1 LRFDI
6 WDLYGFNFKFQILN
20 INWIRVCQF
29 LIIFADMKILDR
41 YIIKTFFGPFLF
53 IFSVLFFIF
62 IVNIIWIQLSKFT
75 GKGLS
80 YWEILKLLSYLGV
93 NVVTLVLPLTILL
106 ASIMTFGELGERY
119 ELAAMKAAGISLTRI
134 MMPLFIISMLFA
146 VLLFFFANN
155 VVPDFQRK
163 AKNMLYNITATK
175 PALNFTPG
183 QFISQ
188 IPGYSVKFDKITGEN
203 GENLDG
209 IFIHKMTNSYENQQS
224 IVAQK
229 GKFVPATNRNFLKL
243 MLYNGYVFE
252 DNQGQNYNDRLK
264 QPDQSIKFDTL
275 TLHFN
280 ISDVINKAIDEQK
293 ITDDYTFQTYGQL
306 NETVVK
312 TRKINGESF
321 DYINNDLI
329 NQTNTYINAIT
340 ANPKDKTKPKEYV
353 KIDTIKGNKKLDILY
368 SAYNKIEN
376 MKSSLETKAD
386 EIKGI
391 NNYYSKVIIYQQR
404 IIASSISCIIFFL
417 IGASLGSIIRK
428 GGMGLP
434 VIIAI
439 VIFIIFYVMTL
450 SVENI
455 AWAGK
460 MNPYLAAWFPNMVLL
475 PFGIW
480 LTSKA
485 LSDSQL
491 FDIEKYRAL
500 FKPIISKFSKNKEHS
515 RYQ

>member
-1 LRFDI
+1 
-6 WDLYGFNFKFQILN
+6 
-20 INWIRVCQF
+20 
-29 LIIFADMKILDR
+29 
-41 YIIKTFFGPFLF
+41 
-53 IFSVLFFIF
+53 
-62 IVNIIWIQLSKFT
+62 
-75 GKGLS
+75 
-80 YWEILKLLSYLGV
+80 
-93 NVVTLVLPLTILL
+93 
-106 ASIMTFGELGERY
+106 MTFGELGERY

-146 VLLFFFANN
+146 VILFFFSNN

-224 IVAQK
+224 IVAKK
-229 GKFVPATNRNFLKL
+229 GKFVPASNRNFLKL
-243 MLYNGYVFE
+243 MLFNGYVFE
-252 DNQGQNYNDRLK
+252 DNQGRNYNDRLK
-264 QPDQSIKFDTL
+264 QPDQQVKFDTL

-306 NETVVK
+306 NKTVAK
-312 TRKINGESF
+312 TRKINDESF
-321 DYINNDLI
+321 DYINNDMVNQTNSYVNII
-329 NQTNTYINAIT
+329 NQT
-340 ANPKDKTKPKEYV
+340 KDKTPPKEVV
-353 KIDTIKGNKKLDILY
+353 KLDTIKEKKKLELLY

-376 MKSSLETKAD
+376 LKFSLENKGD
-386 EIKGI
+386 EIKSI

-500 FKPIISKFSKNKEHS
+500 LKPIISRFSKTKEHA